1 MLSAELPSPDFKSA
15 AEGRMTGDGPVA
27 RGFANGHQAGFEA
40 PPCST
45 NNRRMRDRCARVQAT
60 YDNPAEYQPRIDAAI
75 QGLAD
80 EIEKILHPPSD
91 TNVWRSPGERKE
103 K

>member
-15 AEGRMTGDGPVA
+15 AEGRMIGDGPVA

-75 QGLAD
+75 QDLAD
-80 EIEKILHPPSD
+80 EIEKILHPPC
-91 TNVWRSPGERKE
+91 WRSPGERKE